1 MTKYIKTL
9 STISTLDIKQLI
21 FFLKIFDTK
30 IETIFSNY
38 YSNKFDLEKITLQLS
53 FSSKEAKI
61 FEFILK
67 NFKPDENLG
76 NQYPQKDFLKLFL
89 LARDFYKIKDGNVLI
104 NFLIFGLIQNTDLN
118 LKQIKENLGENIL
131 ELVLKVKAILE
142 LQKNKN
148 FDLKL
153 AQDIF
158 LKIKELKEDFAIAQI
173 IYYIFEILNLN
184 IFTDEIK
191 NNPTDLNI
199 RQEVREKIIKY
210 FAFKLFIIKNLTDLE
225 NQKIY
230 ELYADFFK
238 VLNSN
243 LNYLKRVWKIYIEM
257 EEIEKE
263 LEKNF

>member
-21 FFLKIFDTK
+21 FFLKIFDKK
-30 IETIFSNY
+30 IENIFLNY

-53 FSSKEAKI
+53 FSPKEAKI

-67 NFKPDENLG
+67 NFKPDKNLD

-131 ELVLKVKAILE
+131 ELVLKVKEILE
-142 LQKNKN
+142 LQKTKN

-153 AQDIF
+153 AQDIV

-210 FAFKLFIIKNLTDLE
+210 FAFKLFIVKNLAVLE
-225 NQKIY
+225 HQKIQ

-263 LEKNF
+263 L